1 MSDVTGNLGSE
12 SIRLRGMALE
22 ETQYQILKTLQ
33 SMAGGGTGGGKGATL
48 LEQQLDATSTA
59 LKNTKNGPLKK
70 MGEAFSSVASAF
82 SKGGGIVS
90 EVFDT
95 MGRTIRGFDSNI
107 RDSSFAM
114 RQMAMSTGKAGA
126 VFKFAAESISQLEEQ
141 FDVYKRLANVGGS
154 VASDFDN
161 LRINA
166 SQMGVTMQEYT
177 GILESNFLNLRLG
190 GTSAFRAM
198 KQLRDETMKM
208 RDSSSGVNEDFM
220 RLGIGASD
228 YGQLIAQNSMLL
240 GGLTRAQET
249 YGTGFAKK
257 MLDTTRSVTAL
268 SDAFGFNREVVM
280 KAANDALKDAKNR
293 TIYNS
298 IKQAG
303 KEQMLAFFTGLYNG
317 DAQKGMEATIAAFTG
332 RFTENIAPLASMAP
346 DQFPAMKEF
355 SKGLAEL
362 GDGVKDPKQVEALLN
377 RTGIERIARRIGT
390 SGLQLAEAF
399 YTQQGPAA
407 DAAGALLNLKD
418 QFGSTDAAVKNV
430 TERFEQQGKESD
442 KTLQAVGELQRR
454 NIEMAA
460 SFATTNKMLNKF
472 GITVALTTQLM
483 TKIMGKM
490 AVGMMR
496 PLTDLSNTFKLDDLA
511 GTFTKDMEAM
521 IDQAAKSAEEGYNKL
536 WEKAVGEKP
545 PSATAPA
552 PTTGPAQTQGT
563 VVGGE
568 RTVSVQG
575 RQVAVNEMD
584 RSGLEATRG
593 GPTSLG
599 VKQLIAALGAIR
611 NINVTG
617 AADTYH
623 FSGKHPKGL
632 AVDFTVEGG
641 AKKAKETLTDIDTI
655 MQKAG
660 LKKGVDYNY
669 LNEYEVKSPG
679 WTGEHLHVEFLSGKA
694 ADAFYNAVQ
703 KNPAI
708 VGQNNPVVTAPA
720 ASATETGTKKTDTK
734 VSAATPE
741 QQSKV
746 TVAAAPETKGTA
758 NSQVNNATV
767 LVADLSEGSISKLV
781 DGVSSPSKELLAEFS
796 RLREDI
802 QRKIA

>member
-33 SMAGGGTGGGKGATL
+33 NMAGGGGTSSKGATL
-48 LEQQLDATSTA
+48 LENQLEATSIA
-59 LKNTKNGPLKK
+59 LKNTKNGALKK
-70 MGEAFSSVASAF
+70 MGEAFSSVAQSF
-82 SKGGGIVS
+82 TKNGGALNEI
-90 EVFDT
+90 FDT
-95 MGRTIRGFDSNI
+95 IGRTVRGFDSNI

-114 RQMAMSTGKAGA
+114 RQMSMHSGKMGA

-190 GTSAFRAM
+190 GTSTFRAM
-198 KQLRDETMKM
+198 KQLRDETVKM

-228 YGQLIAQNSMLL
+228 YGQVIAQNSMLF
-240 GGLTRAQET
+240 GGLKKTQEA
-249 YGTGFAKK
+249 YGDGFAKQ
-257 MLDTTRSVTAL
+257 MLNTTRSVTAL
-268 SDAFGFNREVVM
+268 SDAFGFNREQVM
-280 KAANDALKDAKNR
+280 KAANDAMKDARNR
-293 TIYNS
+293 TIFNN
-298 IKQAG
+298 IRDAG
-303 KEQMLAFFTGLYNG
+303 KQQMLAAMTGLFGG
-317 DAQKGMEATIAAFTG
+317 DAQKGMEATIAAYTG
-332 RFTENIAPLASMAP
+332 RVSESIAPLMSIAP
-346 DQFPAMKEF
+346 DLLPAMKTF
-355 SKGLAEL
+355 SSGLAEL
-362 GDGVKDPKQVEALLN
+362 GEGVKDPAQVEALIKRSGLE
-377 RTGIERIARRIGT
+377 GIAKRIGVKA
-390 SGLQLAEAF
+390 LDLANATLGQTGAF
-399 YTQQGPAA
+399 ADGTQVAINMSDTFGNAA
-407 DAAGALLNLKD
+407 TAA
-418 QFGSTDAAVKNV
+418 KNV
-430 TERFEQQGKESD
+430 TERFLEQGKESD

-454 NIEMAA
+454 NIEMAV
-460 SFATTNKMLNKF
+460 SFASTNKMLNKF

-490 AVGMMR
+490 AAGVMR
-496 PLTDLSNTFKLDDLA
+496 PLTDLSNTFKLDDIA
-511 GTFTKDMEAM
+511 SEFTKDMEAM
-521 IDQAAKSAEEGYNKL
+521 IDKTAKSAEDLYNKTTGQVA
-536 WEKAVGEKP
+536 ETTP
-545 PSATAPA
+545 TAPA
-552 PTTGPAQTQGT
+552 PAPGAAQTQGT

-568 RTVSVQG
+568 KTVSIQG
-575 RQVAVNEMD
+575 KQVAVNEMD

-593 GPTSLG
+593 GATSLG

-641 AKKAKETLTDIDTI
+641 AKKAKETLTDIDNI

-708 VGQNNPVVTAPA
+708 VGQNNPVATAPP
-720 ASATETGTKKTDTK
+720 ASATESGTKKTTAPAQPTQPAQQTK
-734 VSAATPE
+734 VS
-741 QQSKV
+741 
-746 TVAAAPETKGTA
+746 VAPTSETSAG
-758 NSQVNNATV
+758 NDRQVNNATV

-781 DGVSSPSKELLAEFS
+781 DGVASPSKELLAEFS